1 MTDDHPTESVPEPE
15 TSEPAVESAQEPEG
29 PEPVREGPPPAPSTA
44 PQGAGR
50 PILIGVLAVA
60 VVAMLGVGLWQL
72 GRLSTRI
79 DGLESAIESMDV
91 GNLEDDIASNA
102 AEVSELTVGLDV
114 LSAAVSELEAA
125 VEESSSRSPIT
136 LEETTSALPR
146 FQAGVQDQAVGMEM
160 PTLTGPDFYS
170 GEVVSTDFDGQAAV
184 VMMFAHWCPFCQQEL
199 PILSELWANRRDE
212 FPNVE
217 LVSVSTGQD
226 ESRGNPEGPYLEEL
240 QLPFP
245 VIVDSGNA
253 LAAEAGLSAFPY
265 WIFVGPDG
273 RVLGRATGLIE
284 EDQIAQLFAD
294 LDRFASENG

>member
-1 MTDDHPTESVPEPE
+1 MTDDRTIESTPEPADSDPVAE
-15 TSEPAVESAQEPEG
+15 RPAAP
-29 PEPVREGPPPAPSTA
+29 PSTTSS
-44 PQGAGR
+44 GTGR
-50 PILIGVLAVA
+50 TVLLGVMAVA
-60 VVAMLGVGLWQL
+60 VIAMLGVGLWQL

-79 DGLESAIESMDV
+79 DGLETAIESMDV
-91 GNLEDDIASNA
+91 GNLEDDIAQNA
-102 AEVSELTVGLDV
+102 AGVSDLTVGLDE
-114 LSAAVSELEAA
+114 LTTAVTELEASI
-125 VEESSSRSPIT
+125 EESSSRSPIT
-136 LEETTSALPR
+136 LQETTSALPR
-146 FQAGVQDQAVGMEM
+146 FQAGVQDQAVGMTM

-170 GEVVSTDFDGQAAV
+170 GEVVSTDFDGKAAI

-199 PILSELWANRRDE
+199 PILSELWATRRDE

-217 LVSVSTGQD
+217 LISVSTGQD

-273 RVLGRATGLIE
+273 SVLGRATGLIE
-284 EDQIAQLFAD
+284 EEQIGQLFAD
-294 LDRFASENG
+294 LDRFAAEN